1 MDIFDLFATIK
12 LDSSE
17 YEQGLAAAE
26 GRANGF
32 GSMISGGFS
41 TAMKVGAAAV
51 GAASAA
57 VTAFTKSSVDT
68 GTAFD
73 ATMSKVAA
81 ISGATGE
88 DFDKL
93 REKAIE
99 MGGSTKFS
107 ATEAG
112 EAMSYMAMAGWK
124 TEDMMNGLSG
134 IMNLAAASGED
145 LATTSDIV
153 TDALTAF
160 GLQASDSARF
170 ADVLAAAASN
180 SNTNVGMMGE
190 TFKYFAP
197 LAGTFKFSMEDT
209 AVAVGLM
216 ANSGIKASQAGTALR
231 AAFSRMAKPTKQAH
245 EALARLGLEVDG
257 VNLLLTDEEGQV
269 RSLGNI
275 MDILRGSLGGLT
287 DAEKARVATQLFGQE
302 AMSGMLA
309 IVNASEAD
317 YEKLRNAIDGA
328 SEASNGFNGAAEE
341 MAATMET
348 NLQGAITSFNSAME
362 TMKIRIN
369 DVIKPIATDF
379 VNLGTEAVRG
389 FSAAF
394 QEGGLDAAMDSLQE
408 PISKFIGLISKY
420 LPTIIKAGASIINS
434 LIQGIT
440 DNMDTIVDGSVT
452 VLMAFVNGLITA
464 LPQLLEGG
472 VQIIAGLAQAIMDNS
487 SSILETA
494 GQIVQ
499 FLWQGMVEGLPMA
512 ADAAVG
518 FMAGLAE
525 YLTTALPELIP
536 VALNAVMEFS
546 GSLRENAGKMIDGAL
561 GLIMALADG
570 LIDSLPAMIETI
582 PTIVTNIAGIIND
595 NAPKLIVTGV
605 VLIGKLVVGIVKAI
619 PTLIAEFPKIIKAIV
634 DVITAFNW
642 VKIGAGIIK
651 FIGDGIKSLATSLP
665 QALKDI
671 GTKAVEWLKLIQW
684 KTLGRD
690 IIDLIVIGIKALV
703 NAIPNALKAIG
714 TNAIKV
720 FKSINWKDL
729 GMQII
734 RGIISGL
741 TGGIGSVVDGIKK
754 VGSSIVSGA
763 KKVFKISSPSR
774 LFRDEIGANIAKGL
788 ALGITDSIP
797 MVENAMDGMNEA
809 LVSNVDISGGG
820 VLQGLPALI
829 PATDNKNIT
838 VVLELD
844 GYQFG
849 RAVYR
854 YNQSEMQRVGVNLA
868 GGFA

>member
-57 VTAFTKSSVDT
+57 VIAFTKSSMDT

-73 ATMSKVAA
+73 ASMSKVAA
-81 ISGATGE
+81 ISGATAE
-88 DFDKL
+88 DLDKL

-107 ATEAG
+107 ATEAS

-231 AAFSRMAKPTKQAH
+231 AAFSRMAKPTKQVQ

-257 VNLLLTDEEGQV
+257 VNLLLTDEEGQM
-269 RSLGNI
+269 RSLGDI

-287 DAEKARVATQLFGQE
+287 EAEKARVATQLFGQE

-317 YEKLRNAIDGA
+317 YEKLRGAIDGA

-348 NLQGAITSFNSAME
+348 NLKGAITSFSSAME
-362 TMKIRIN
+362 TMQIRISEAIN
-369 DVIKPIATDF
+369 PIATDF

-389 FSAAF
+389 FTAAF
-394 QEGGLDAAMDSLQE
+394 KEGGLDAAMDSLQE
-408 PISKFIGLISKY
+408 PISKFVGLVSEY
-420 LPTIIKAGASIINS
+420 LPTIIEAGASIINS

-440 DNMDTIVDGSVT
+440 DNIDTIVDGSVT

-472 VQIIAGLAQAIMDNS
+472 VQIIAGLTQAIMDNS
-487 SSILETA
+487 FSILETA

-512 ADAAVG
+512 AEAAVG
-518 FMAGLAE
+518 FMTSLAG
-525 YLTTALPELIP
+525 YLSEALPQLLP

-546 GSLRENAGKMIDGAL
+546 GSLRENAGNLIDGAL
-561 GLIMALADG
+561 ALIMALADG
-570 LIDSLPAMIETI
+570 LIESLPAMIETI

-595 NAPKLIVTGV
+595 NAPKLLACGIE
-605 VLIGKLVVGIVKAI
+605 LIGKLIAGIVKSV
-619 PTLIAEFPKIIKAIV
+619 PTLIAEFPKIIQAIFA
-634 DVITAFNW
+634 VITAVNW
-642 VKIGAGIIK
+642 VSLGQHIIT
-651 FIGDGIKSLATSLP
+651 FIGNGIQSLAANL
-665 QALKDI
+665 
-671 GTKAVEWLKLIQW
+671 
-684 KTLGRD
+684 
-690 IIDLIVIGIKALV
+690 
-703 NAIPNALKAIG
+703 PNALKTIGENGVNFVKNIDWKNLGSTIIDFIVNGITALVENIPNTLKSIGESALKLFQDIDWLGLGKNIVAGIASGITSGAFKVMDAIG
-714 TNAIKV
+714 SMARDAWDSVTSFFDTHSPSRKMAWLGQMLDEGMAKGITQNARLV
-720 FKSINWKDL
+720 DDAMSNL
-729 GMQII
+729 EVLPQI
-734 RGIISGL
+734 GTTGSGS
-741 TGGIGSVVDGIKK
+741 TT
-754 VGSSIVSGA
+754 VGSSLSNVVINVYGAQGQDVSELAEIVSRKIDSQVKRRGA
-763 KKVFKISSPSR
+763 
-774 LFRDEIGANIAKGL
+774 AWA
-788 ALGITDSIP
+788 
-797 MVENAMDGMNEA
+797 
-809 LVSNVDISGGG
+809 
-820 VLQGLPALI
+820 
-829 PATDNKNIT
+829 
-838 VVLELD
+838 
-844 GYQFG
+844 
-849 RAVYR
+849 
-854 YNQSEMQRVGVNLA
+854 
-868 GGFA
+868 

>member
-57 VTAFTKSSVDT
+57 VIAFTKSSMDT

-73 ATMSKVAA
+73 AAMSKVAA
-81 ISGATGE
+81 ISGATAE
-88 DFDKL
+88 DLDKL

-107 ATEAG
+107 ATEAS

-134 IMNLAAASGED
+134 IMNLAAASGES

-209 AVAVGLM
+209 AVAIGLM
-216 ANSGIKASQAGTALR
+216 ANSGIKAGQAGTALR
-231 AAFSRMAKPTKQAH
+231 AAFSRMSKPTTEMTKAM
-245 EALARLGLEVDG
+245 EALGLSVNG
-257 VNLLLTDEEGQV
+257 TNLLLTDEEGQM
-269 RSLGNI
+269 RSLGDI

-287 DAEKARVATQLFGQE
+287 EAEKARVATQLFGQE

-317 YEKLRNAIDGA
+317 YEKLQAAIDGA

-348 NLQGAITSFNSAME
+348 NLKGAITSFSSAME
-362 TMKIRIN
+362 TMQIRISEAIN
-369 DVIKPIATDF
+369 PIATDF

-389 FSAAF
+389 FTAAF
-394 QEGGLDAAMDSLQE
+394 KEGGLDAAMDSLQE
-408 PISKFIGLISKY
+408 PISKFVGLVSQY
-420 LPTIIKAGASIINS
+420 LPTIIEAGASIINS

-440 DNMDTIVDGSVT
+440 DNIDTIVDGSVT

-464 LPQLLEGG
+464 LPQLIEGG
-472 VQIIAGLAQAIMDNS
+472 VQIIAGLTQAIMDNS

-512 ADAAVG
+512 AEAAVG
-518 FMAGLAE
+518 FMTSLAG
-525 YLTTALPELIP
+525 YLSEALPQLLP

-546 GSLRENAGKMIDGAL
+546 GSLRENAGNLIDGAL
-561 GLIMALADG
+561 ALIMALADG
-570 LIDSLPAMIETI
+570 LIESLPAMIETI

-595 NAPKLIVTGV
+595 NAPKLLACGIE
-605 VLIGKLVVGIVKAI
+605 LIGKLIAGIVKSV
-619 PTLIAEFPKIIKAIV
+619 PTLIAEFPKIIQAIFA
-634 DVITAFNW
+634 VITAVNW
-642 VKIGAGIIK
+642 VSLGQHIIT
-651 FIGDGIKSLATSLP
+651 FIGNGIQSLAANL
-665 QALKDI
+665 
-671 GTKAVEWLKLIQW
+671 
-684 KTLGRD
+684 
-690 IIDLIVIGIKALV
+690 
-703 NAIPNALKAIG
+703 PNALKTIGENGVNFVKNIDWKNLGSTIIDFIVNGITALVEKVPNTLKSIGESALKLFQDIDWLGLGTNIVAGIATGITNGAFKVMDAIG
-714 TNAIKV
+714 
-720 FKSINWKDL
+720 S
-729 GMQII
+729 M
-734 RGIISGL
+734 
-741 TGGIGSVVDGIKK
+741 
-754 VGSSIVSGA
+754 A
-763 KKVFKISSPSR
+763 KKAWDSVTSFFDTHSPSR
-774 LFRDEIGANIAKGL
+774 KMAWLGQMLDEGMAKGITQNARLVDDAMSNLEVLPQIGTTGSGSTTAGSSLNNVVINVYGAQGQDVSEL
-788 ALGITDSIP
+788 AEIVSRKIDSQ
-797 MVENAMDGMNEA
+797 VKRRGAA
-809 LVSNVDISGGG
+809 W
-820 VLQGLPALI
+820 A
-829 PATDNKNIT
+829 
-838 VVLELD
+838 
-844 GYQFG
+844 
-849 RAVYR
+849 
-854 YNQSEMQRVGVNLA
+854 
-868 GGFA
+868 